1 MIIRF
6 IMCFFSAIALSIRFE
21 LPEGLEQI
29 TGGSRILEVFY
40 NLQSSLSGTIVTGT
54 ILFVVLILTEIYIR
68 KKEVKRDL
76 ILYLICFGIAI
87 IWAMAESFRRVNS
100 LELLHVSIG
109 QSIKTLI
116 YIVGITNFLSE
127 LASLLTIFVES
138 KWDFKRKSALL
149 KKMHLKHSF
158 IIYFFGLFICW
169 FPNLVLSYPAAMC
182 PDAWNQLAQ
191 FYGEQK
197 FTAHHPPVHTILIGL
212 SEKIGHMFGDGN
224 AGLFSFIFIQTIIF
238 ACVLAYM
245 LNTMQKFS
253 APLWLTRL
261 TFVIAIIS
269 PYYTEYIGLIL
280 KDNIYSYFIIL
291 FVIELFYILL
301 LKQEFWKNKKH
312 VFLFM
317 LSTIGSILFRNNG
330 KYIIYPMMLLIIITC
345 IIQNKEKLYKRTF
358 FQIIIICIIS
368 VGISSGI
375 QQGVVQYYQIE
386 EGSISEALSFP
397 FQQTARYVK
406 KYREEVTKEEK
417 KAINAVL
424 SYNDLAERYDPRI
437 SDPVK
442 GTYKETASVK
452 DLINYF
458 KVWFQQGLKH
468 PITYIEATMNQNYY
482 LLYPLKED
490 STIYDTSDTDMES
503 LVWFE
508 DNLGIHEIPV
518 IQKIDKIRTG
528 FNQVLFTLPVIG
540 LLSNIAFFNLIL
552 IYLCYE
558 SIRRKIVEMTFVLAP
573 LLLSDIVIVLAP
585 VIFGHPR
592 YAFPILYSLPFVFAV
607 FLYYRRIRETDGIIG
622 SIE

>member
-29 TGGSRILEVFY
+29 TDGSRLLDVFY
-40 NLQSSLSGTIVTGT
+40 NLQSSLFGTTVAGTIV
-54 ILFVVLILTEIYIR
+54 FVVLILTEIYIR
-68 KKEVKRDL
+68 KKGIKRDL

-87 IWAMAESFRRVNS
+87 IWAMAESFRHVNS
-100 LELLHVSIG
+100 LELLHASTG
-109 QSIKTLI
+109 QKVKTLI

-127 LASLLTIFVES
+127 LASLLTIFIES
-138 KWDFKRKSALL
+138 KWDFKKKYVLL
-149 KKMHLKHSF
+149 KNIHSKHSF
-158 IIYFFGLFICW
+158 IIYFFGLFMCW
-169 FPNLVLSYPAAMC
+169 FPNLILSYPAAMC

-191 FYGEQK
+191 FYGEHK

-212 SEKIGHMFGDGN
+212 SEKVGHVLGDGN
-224 AGLFSFIFIQTIIF
+224 TGLFIFIFMQTIMF

-253 APLWLTRL
+253 TPIWLIRL

-312 VFLFM
+312 VSLFM
-317 LSTIGSILFRNNG
+317 ISTIGSILFRNNG
-330 KYIIYPMMLLIIITC
+330 KYVIYPMMLLIIIMC
-345 IIQNKEKLYKRTF
+345 IIQNKERLCKRIL
-358 FQIIIICIIS
+358 FQVIIICIIS
-368 VGISSGI
+368 GGISFGI

-386 EGSISEALSFP
+386 DGSIREALSFP

-406 KYREEVTKEEK
+406 KYGGEVTKEEK

-442 GTYKETASVK
+442 ETYKETASAK

-482 LLYPLKED
+482 LIYPLKED
-490 STIYDTSDTDMES
+490 STTYDTTDTDMES

-508 DNLGIHEIPV
+508 KKLEIHEIPV

-528 FNQVLFTLPVIG
+528 FNQVLFALPVIG

-558 SIRRKIVEMTFVLAP
+558 SIRKRIAEMVLVLTP
-573 LLLSDIVIVLAP
+573 LLLSDIVIILAP

-607 FLYYRRIRETDGIIG
+607 FLYYKKIKEKK
-622 SIE
+622 